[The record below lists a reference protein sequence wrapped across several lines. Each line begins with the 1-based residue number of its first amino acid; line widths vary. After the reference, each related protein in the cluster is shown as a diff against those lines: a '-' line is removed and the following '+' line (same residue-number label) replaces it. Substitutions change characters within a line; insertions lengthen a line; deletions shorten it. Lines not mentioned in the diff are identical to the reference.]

1 LRAKRAKKIFKKP
14 GIYKNQQTIGMHHD
28 LPLYRTT
35 YQFILALFVVVKGFP
50 REYKYTIGQDL
61 RHDSIELVRLI
72 ICANKYRNERTEY
85 LNTLQERI
93 ELLKMQVRLCFDLR
107 ILSISS
113 HSSLSATMENIS
125 KQITGWKQS
134 CNNQR

>member
-1 LRAKRAKKIFKKP
+1 MA
-14 GIYKNQQTIGMHHD
+14 MHHD
-28 LPLYRTT
+28 LPLYRAT
-35 YQFILALFVVVKGFP
+35 YKFILDLFSVVKEFP

-61 RHDSIELVRLI
+61 RRDSIVLVRLI
-72 ICANKYRNERTEY
+72 ICANKYRNERAAY
-85 LNTLQERI
+85 LDTLQECM
-93 ELLKMQVRLCFDLR
+93 ELLRMQVRLCFDLR
-107 ILSISS
+107 ILSVSS